1 MNKNKKQKILLIILI
16 ICLFVILTLLIKTAT
31 SVIIKKITDDNS
43 KSTTKITDTIKDTE
57 SNDLKPNTT
66 KSDDI
71 NSVSDSNTKTETEAE
86 KSKNATASRRGVWT
100 KIPDDIQNLMM
111 DKSMKQNATITF
123 DDLAYLK
130 IPHYDFNGN
139 ITVGEMVVNRKL
151 ADEVLDIFAELFD
164 IGYPIERMRLVDH
177 YDASDFASIE
187 DNNTSAF
194 NYRVSTAGTGKLSKH
209 ALGCAIDINP
219 QINPYVSSDGTGSH
233 PNAEEYWSRDKSKWT
248 SEVAKQAYIGPD
260 SEIYNIFVTKH
271 NWEWGGAWTTYLDYQ
286 HFQKTVD

>member
-1 MNKNKKQKILLIILI
+1 MTKNKKQKILLIILI
-16 ICLFVILTLLIKTAT
+16 IFLFVILTLLIKTAT

-43 KSTTKITDTIKDTE
+43 KSSTKITDTFKDTE
-57 SNDLKPNTT
+57 STNSKTNTA

-71 NSVSDSNTKTETEAE
+71 NSDLNSNAKAETENQ
-86 KSKNATASRRGVWT
+86 KNSTVSRRGVWT

-111 DKSMKQNATITF
+111 GKSMKQGATITF

-130 IPHYDFNGN
+130 IPHYDFSGN
-139 ITVGEMVVNRKL
+139 ITMGEMVVNRKL

-177 YDASDFASIE
+177 YNASDFASIE

-233 PNAEEYWSRDKSKWT
+233 PNAEEYWSRDISKWT
-248 SEVAKQAYIGPD
+248 SDVAKQAYIGPD
-260 SEIYNIFVTKH
+260 SEIYNIFVTKY

-286 HFQKTVD
+286 HFQKAID